1 MSVPRLCFAAA
12 RYAVRG
18 KTLLGP
24 LDITLQSA
32 GITCILGPNGAGKS
46 LFLALAHGMILPHQG
61 QVQWNGQPAAE
72 TRQSRGFVFQS
83 TPVLRR
89 SVRANLTF
97 PLIARRSDR
106 AGRAARVDQALH
118 DARLAPHADSP
129 AAALSGGERQRL
141 ALAQAMVA
149 RPAAVL
155 LDEPG
160 ASLDPASARLLE
172 DMVRHVAGSGIK
184 VILATHD
191 LPAARR
197 LADDVLVFINGRLAV
212 QSGAE
217 AFFTGTHAPAVMDY
231 LEGRL

>member
-1 MSVPRLCFAAA
+1 MSAPCLEMTAA
-12 RYAVRG
+12 RYIVRN

-24 LDITLQSA
+24 LDLSLASA

-46 LFLALAHGMILPHQG
+46 LFLALAHGMIVPHQG
-61 QVQWNGQPAAE
+61 HVMWNGQPAAD

-89 SVRANLTF
+89 SVRANLAF
-97 PLIARRSDR
+97 PLAARRCPAKD
-106 AGRAARVDQALH
+106 RAARVEQALH
-118 DARLAPHADSP
+118 DARLMQHADSP

-149 RPAAVL
+149 RPTAVL

-160 ASLDPASARLLE
+160 ASLDPASAKLLE
-172 DMVRHVAGSGIK
+172 DMVRAVAASGTK

-197 LADDVLVFINGRLAV
+197 LADDVLVFIGGQLAM
-212 QSGAE
+212 QAGAE
-217 AFFTGTHAPAVMDY
+217 GFFAGTHGPAVMDY
-231 LEGRL
+231 LEGRI